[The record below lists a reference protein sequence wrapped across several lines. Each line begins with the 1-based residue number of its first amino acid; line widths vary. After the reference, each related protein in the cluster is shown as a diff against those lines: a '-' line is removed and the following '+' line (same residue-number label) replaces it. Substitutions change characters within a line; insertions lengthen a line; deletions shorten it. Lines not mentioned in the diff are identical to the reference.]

1 MKIHELIGVTFTKP
15 IHLTKFNQGL
25 KNDNFAFIMY
35 SSDISEH
42 LTNIRGN
49 VNNILNSPITSAFR
63 TIRGPDII
71 TEKNWKYT
79 DYHITT
85 ELGTCIFEWQGD
97 VDYECDDIDDSLKL
111 EVAPKKYRLNLTH
124 NEAVMYCFSLN
135 INGKVGW
142 RLPTKLEWSTLVTRD
157 TKYNYSF
164 EYNWIAE
171 DQDNVDSDKVY
182 MAIPI
187 RTITK

>member
-35 SSDISEH
+35 SSDLSEY

-63 TIRGPDII
+63 TIRGCD
-71 TEKNWKYT
+71 KT

-97 VDYECDDIDDSLKL
+97 VDYECDAIDDSLRL
-111 EVAPKKYRLNLTH
+111 EVAPKKYRLDLTH

-164 EYNWIAE
+164 EYSWIAG
-171 DQDNVDSDKVY
+171 DHDNVDSDDVY
-182 MAIPI
+182 LAIPI

>member
-1 MKIHELIGVTFTKP
+1 MEIHELIGVTFTKP
-15 IHLTKFNQGL
+15 IHLTKYNQGL
-25 KNDNFAFIMY
+25 QNDNFAFIMY
-35 SSDISEH
+35 SSDLSEH

-49 VNNILNSPITSAFR
+49 VNDILNSPITSAFR
-63 TIRGPDII
+63 TIRG
-71 TEKNWKYT
+71 TYT

-85 ELGTCIFEWQGD
+85 ELGTCLFEWQGD
-97 VDYECDDIDDSLKL
+97 VDYECDAIDDRLKL
-111 EVAPKKYRLNLTH
+111 EVAPKKYRLELTY

-142 RLPTKLEWSTLVTRD
+142 RIPTQLEWSTLATRD

-164 EYNWIAE
+164 GYAWIAA
-171 DQDNVDSDKVY
+171 DRDNFDDDKVY
-182 MAIPI
+182 LAIPI